1 MTEETKKPEAEAQQE
16 GAELTISDLNAL
28 KTIIDVASSRGCF
41 KPNEMV
47 VVGQTYNKLAGF
59 LSQVAA
65 QAQAQQAPAE
75 GA

>member
-1 MTEETKKPEAEAQQE
+1 MTEEIKKQETPEAAQQE
-16 GAELTISDLNAL
+16 GAELTINDLNSL

-59 LSQVAA
+59 LAQIAA
-65 QAQAQQAPAE
+65 QQPQTEQ